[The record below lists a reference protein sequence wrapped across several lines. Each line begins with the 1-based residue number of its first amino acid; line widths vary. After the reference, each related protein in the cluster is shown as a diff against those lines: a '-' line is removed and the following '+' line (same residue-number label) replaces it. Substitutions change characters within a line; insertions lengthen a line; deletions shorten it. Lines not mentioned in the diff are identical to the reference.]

1 MNKSTRILA
10 VAIGLF
16 VLAAAGLATAQDDND
31 KYLEM
36 IRQDIQA
43 GKTAYMTEGMELSS
57 EQGEIFWPLYRDYLN
72 DLSAIGDRQIDL
84 IKDYAENW
92 DSMTQDKAAEILKA
106 SFKNQRDELKLL
118 ESAAKKVSKELDP
131 ITAARFVQL
140 ERALNLLIDVQL
152 TSEIPL
158 FQKSAGE

>member
-1 MNKSTRILA
+1 MTKTTRILA
-10 VAIGLF
+10 A
-16 VLAAAGLATAQDDND
+16 VLGTVILLGAGFATAQDDND

-36 IRQDIQA
+36 VRQDIKA
-43 GKTAYMTEGMELSS
+43 GKTAYMTEGMELTS
-57 EQGEIFWPLYRDYLN
+57 EQGEVFWPIYRDYLTK
-72 DLSAIGDRQIDL
+72 LSSIGDRQIAL
-84 IKDYAENW
+84 IKDYAVNW
-92 DSMTQDKAAEILKA
+92 DSMTQDKAAEIMKA
-106 SFKNQRDELKLL
+106 SFKNQKDKMKLL
-118 ESAAKKVSKELDP
+118 EGTAKTVAKDLDP

>member
-1 MNKSTRILA
+1 MTKTMRILA
-10 VAIGLF
+10 VLTGLAL
-16 VLAAAGLATAQDDND
+16 LAAAGAAAAQDDND
-31 KYLEM
+31 KYIEL

-43 GKTAYMTEGMELSS
+43 GKTAYMTEGMELTA

-72 DLSAIGDRQIDL
+72 DLSTIGDRQVAL
-84 IKDYAENW
+84 VKDYAANW
-92 DSMTQDKAAEILKA
+92 DSMTQDKAAEIMKA
-106 SFKNQRDELKLL
+106 SFKNQKDKTALL
-118 ESAAKKVSKELDP
+118 EKTAKKVAKELDP

-158 FQKSAGE
+158 FQKSGGQ